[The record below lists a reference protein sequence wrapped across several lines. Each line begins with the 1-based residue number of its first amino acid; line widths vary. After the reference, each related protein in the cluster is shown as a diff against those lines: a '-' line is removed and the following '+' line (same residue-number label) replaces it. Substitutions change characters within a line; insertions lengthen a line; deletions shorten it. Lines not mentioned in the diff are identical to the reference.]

1 MTTTQIQITPAP
13 AELLA
18 YTHASLD
25 DSTAQSLADEI
36 TELEQSGFTVLNA
49 TAARSSVPAAYRSAY
64 KMSAPHWEYYGGEIW
79 AVNAKL
85 ENRPHGATIPAVFEI
100 MGQVVPDGYRCFKR
114 NEETIIIRRK

>member
-1 MTTTQIQITPAP
+1 MTTTQIKITPAP

-36 TELEQSGFTVLNA
+36 TGLNESGFTVLNA
-49 TAARSSVPAAYRSAY
+49 SASRSTVPACYRSAY
-64 KMSAPHWEYYGGEIW
+64 KMSAPHWYFDGCDII

-85 ENRPHGATIPAVFEI
+85 ENRTRGASISEVFEI
-100 MGQVVPDGYRCFKR
+100 AGQVIPEGFRCFKR
-114 NEETIIIRRK
+114 TEETIVIRRK